1 MQNKNVVEVFNG
13 GDELLERL
21 VKESRRHRN
30 QIGDKRYQFY
40 LSGNLKVS
48 DEVSR
53 EKLTPIVNQLLLSI
67 GKKSTPK
74 NYHKYR
80 LNIEIII
87 LNLAKCILNRQWCL
101 IPLDNNAYG
110 KHPYKNTGLSA
121 RYVKEI
127 VNTLDRFGK
136 IEIIRGAKYQ
146 NQPTRT
152 AIQPT
157 ESFATNCLEAYL
169 QSEDS
174 STPPYA
180 TWSEA
185 KSKNNLSKEEMDYR
199 GFIDEEY
206 TPSESDVKQLERD
219 EKDLGI
225 INQFLTAHSWAC
237 KSSITRKY
245 SPRIGLSGRLYCAFQ
260 SLPQRRIPIRSNTLI
275 DGKPIM
281 EVDIKSS
288 HMRMAVA
295 QCHNE
300 KLDREFYNIVEKE
313 TGVFQ
318 SKAKLFT
325 MLSLSSITRKQALGA
340 FKSHKSGGGE
350 LDFETL
356 ESYVFNRF
364 DRIPYYEGWSLR
376 LMNWEGEILKQ
387 VMLEGVKNNIVAL
400 PIHDAVAVQAE
411 HKQWAETTLKRCWNE
426 FMNFEGCEVG

>member
-1 MQNKNVVEVFNG
+1 MQNKNMIEVFSG
-13 GDELLERL
+13 ADELLEML
-21 VKESRRHRN
+21 VEESRRHRN

-40 LSGNLKVS
+40 FSGNLTIS
-48 DEVSR
+48 NEASR
-53 EKLTPIVNQLLLSI
+53 EKLAPIVDQLLLFT
-67 GKKSTPK
+67 GKKRTPK
-74 NYHKYR
+74 TYHKYR
-80 LNIEIII
+80 QNIEIII

-110 KHPYKNTGLSA
+110 KPPYKNTQLSA

-127 VNTLDRFGK
+127 VNTLDRLGK
-136 IEIIRGAKYQ
+136 VEIIKGAKYQ

-157 ESFATNCLEAYL
+157 ESFSTNCLAAYL
-169 QSEDS
+169 QTEDS
-174 STPPYA
+174 IIPPYA
-180 TWSEA
+180 TWS
-185 KSKNNLSKEEMDYR
+185 KTKNKNKLSKEEMNYR

-206 TPSESDVKQLERD
+206 IPNESDVKQLERD

-225 INQFLTAHSWAC
+225 INQFLSAHSWAC

-245 SPRIGLSGRLYCAFQ
+245 SPRVGLSGRLYCAFQ

-275 DGKPIM
+275 DGKPIV

-300 KLDREFYNIVEKE
+300 KLDREFYYIVEKE

-340 FKSHKSGGGE
+340 FKSHKSGGRE
-350 LDFETL
+350 LDFEIL
-356 ESYVFNRF
+356 EGYVFDRF
-364 DRIPYYEGWSLR
+364 DRIPYYEGWSLQ

-387 VMLEGVKNNIVAL
+387 VMLEGVKNNIAVL

-411 HKQWAETTLKRCWNE
+411 HKQWAETTLKKCWNE
-426 FMNFEGCEVG
+426 FMRYEGCLVD